1 MFDLMMVSLGIDS
14 VEEILFLAVGALFTG
29 GLVIALTFINR
40 WLRAKANITVFKNE
54 EQLREYLVKVIF
66 NGFYAVVKSND
77 FSKVKEER
85 GSTNAA
91 IKEYVKQTSPEV
103 LKKLKVNTKNGALDK
118 VIDSEVNK
126 IIHNQNIL

>member
-1 MFDLMMVSLGIDS
+1 MFDMLILSLGIDS
-14 VEEILFLAVGALFTG
+14 IEEAIFLAAGMLLTG
-29 GLVIALTFINR
+29 GLIIALTFINR
-40 WLRAKANITVFKNE
+40 WLRAKANITVFENE
-54 EQLREYLVKVIF
+54 KQLREYLVKVIF
-66 NGFYAVVKSND
+66 NGFYAVVKNND
-77 FSKVKEER
+77 FNKVKEER

-126 IIHNQNIL
+126 IIRNHNVL